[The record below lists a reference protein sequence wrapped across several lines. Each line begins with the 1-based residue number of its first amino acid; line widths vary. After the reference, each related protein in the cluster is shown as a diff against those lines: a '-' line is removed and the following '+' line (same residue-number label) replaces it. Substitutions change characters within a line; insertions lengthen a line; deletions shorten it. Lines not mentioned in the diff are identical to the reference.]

1 MRYRLKVLDIS
12 MVVSEVMIDAASE
25 AEARQLVTNAGG
37 QVVALRAVAGW
48 TRRGSA
54 DDFRLG
60 VFNQQLH
67 SLLDAG
73 QSLVEAIDVLG
84 GHDRKPRNRAIY
96 AALLRELRQG
106 RQLSDAMASLPS
118 VFPGLYVAMV
128 RASETTGT
136 IRAAISRYMQ
146 YQRQVDEIRARVAA
160 AATYP
165 AILLGV
171 GLLVITFLML
181 YVLPRFS
188 AVYEDA
194 GTMRN
199 GDAGFVRWWGA
210 LVRENE
216 LLVWGGTALLVAAA
230 VVVVLHP
237 AVRSLVYRR
246 LIATPWVGERIQIL
260 QYGRLY
266 RTLSMLLHSGVSILA
281 ALRMTRASLPQAMH
295 DDLNRATKMVG
306 EGISLSVALRDCSL
320 GTDVAVRLLVAGE
333 SSGNLGD
340 MMGRIA
346 DFYDQETAIWIDTA
360 GRLLEPVLMLAIGL
374 VVGGIVLMLYSPIF
388 DLANIV

>member
-1 MRYRLKVLDIS
+1 LKVLDIS

-37 QVVALRAVAGW
+37 QVVALRAVGGW

-54 DDFRLG
+54 DDFRLA

-84 GHDRKPRNRAIY
+84 GHDRRPRNRAIY

-216 LLVWGGTALLVAAA
+216 LLVWGGAGLLVAGA
-230 VVVVLHP
+230 VGVVLHP
-237 AVRSLVYRR
+237 AVRGRIYRR

-266 RTLSMLLHSGVSILA
+266 RTLNMLLHSGVSILA

-374 VVGGIVLMLYSPIF
+374 IVGGIVLMLYSPIF
-388 DLANIV
+388 DLANII